1 MPPELTSDG
10 IRIYVTTSERN
21 RLKETLRRFG
31 DAAIVGLQQEVLQ
44 LPRQETVSMH
54 QPSEFWDYVHP
65 DYVCLLQRSLYGLK
79 QPPELG
85 TDTAYL
91 LLYVDDIVLTA
102 SFKSLLQQI
111 IRSLHQEFAM
121 TDLGVLN
128 YFLVISVTRDSSWL
142 LLSQKKYAIEILNR
156 AHMDNCNPS
165 RTPIDTESKLGS
177 DGDPVFDSTLYRSL
191 AGSLQISMSYIS
203 PETSPRHQSSF
214 PESAYLVIL
223 TNSSRD
229 LVLVVRSSLTIEYEI
244 MVNDKKNNGASGS
257 GSANGLPLRGAK
269 LFVSFYVVLEKL
281 FILKIYLLRIRL
293 RINGQK
299 NISRIYSVCKA
310 FHRGE
315 QQDLSLTAYVIKFKK
330 MYKELNSLLPINT
343 FARVIRNENLQSLY
357 SSASNSALVSRGG
370 SQGGYRNAKSKGS
383 SARAS
388 ATSDKTVTISSEEY
402 ARLKGS
408 GNVNSSTSTAATAI
422 AGIKSVELRPVLQ
435 VTPYFSELRPVLQV
449 TPYFNELRPI
459 LQVAPYFSVLRPV
472 LLQLF
477 SCSTTNLVAYSDAD
491 WASCPTTHRSTSG
504 YYIFLGNNLLSRFS
518 KHQPT
523 LSRSSV
529 EAEYRGVTNVVAET
543 CWLRNLLR
551 ELYTPLSSATLV
563 YCDNVSSIYLSC
575 NPVQHQR
582 TKHIEIDIH
591 FVHDLVV
598 AGQVRVLHVPSRYQF
613 IDIFTKGLPS
623 ALFEEFHSSL
633 SVRCPPALT
642 AGEC

>member
-1 MPPELTSDG
+1 MADG
-10 IRIYVTTSERN
+10 TLSRYKERLITN
-21 RLKETLRRFG
+21 GSTQLDGVNVDETFSLVIKPGTIQTVLK
-31 DAAIVGLQQEVLQ
+31 
-44 LPRQETVSMH
+44 TVSMH

-191 AGSLQISMSYIS
+191 AGSLQ
-203 PETSPRHQSSF
+203 
-214 PESAYLVIL
+214 
-223 TNSSRD
+223 
-229 LVLVVRSSLTIEYEI
+229 SSLTIEYEI

-269 LFVSFYVVLEKL
+269 LNSIEPSVIPLLDHCEYVKEL
-281 FILKIYLLRIRL
+281 IDYLDFLYS
-293 RINGQK
+293 GQK

-315 QQDLSLTAYVIKFKK
+315 QQDLSLTAYVIEFKK
-330 MYKELNSLLPINT
+330 MYKELNSLLPIST
-343 FARVIRNENLQSLY
+343 DVKVMQKQREQVAIHLLELFVMRIYSL
-357 SSASNSALVSRGG
+357 LIHRLLIVLWHTR
-370 SQGGYRNAKSKGS
+370 RDCKKLLAKSKGS

-613 IDIFTKGLPS
+613 TDIFTKGLPS